1 MEIDQTSFND
11 LAIFSHNEEF
21 SVFEKLDFTETLE
34 GREWLL
40 RYFRNPFSDH
50 SKILETQQTVRAIYN
65 NLDNW
70 PTSISNGTIM
80 VLVKFYDSNIDT
92 MPRGSDTI

>member
-40 RYFRNPFSDH
+40 RYFKHPFSDY
-50 SKILETQQTVRAIYN
+50 SKILETQ
-65 NLDNW
+65 
-70 PTSISNGTIM
+70 
-80 VLVKFYDSNIDT
+80 
-92 MPRGSDTI
+92 